1 MADPRQ
7 RPVRRYEEQL
17 TTAIATGGER
27 WLAELR
33 LAVLGI
39 ILSVGIGAADI
50 GLQVGGWVG
59 GLAAGVG
66 SVAVLLAVLWRI
78 RPRESRSKEAA
89 P

>member
-7 RPVRRYEEQL
+7 PPGSAYEEEL
-17 TTAIATGGER
+17 TAVVTTGAER

-59 GLAAGVG
+59 GLVAGGG
-66 SVAVLLAVLWRI
+66 SVIVLGALLWRN
-78 RPRESRSKEAA
+78 RPRQS
-89 P
+89 